1 MTTEHRGSKT
11 ATRSLFGPRI
21 VAGVLLALGV
31 LLIVSALGVAR
42 GGGYSVVG
50 PATFPLA
57 IAIGLLV
64 LGAIFA
70 VRTTILPDDD
80 LAESTA
86 EEETATHW
94 PTAGLAL
101 VMLVI
106 YGLALDGFTLGPV
119 NVPGL
124 GYVVATGIF
133 LPATARVLG
142 SRSLI
147 RDLIIGFAVAI
158 VLYVGFTEYLGVRL
172 PPGFVGLLF

>member
-1 MTTEHRGSKT
+1 MTSEERGSR
-11 ATRSLFGPRI
+11 AAGRSLLGPRL

-64 LGAIFA
+64 LGAAFA
-70 VRTTILPDDD
+70 VRTTIWPDDD
-80 LAESTA
+80 LAASAA
-86 EEETATHW
+86 EEERATHW
-94 PTAGLAL
+94 PTAGLTLASL
-101 VMLVI
+101 AI
-106 YGLALDGFTLGPV
+106 YGLALDGFELGRV
-119 NVPGL
+119 DVPGL
-124 GYVVATGIF
+124 GYVIATGLF

-142 SRSLI
+142 SRSLM
-147 RDLIIGFAVAI
+147 RDLVIGFVVAI

-172 PPGFVGLLF
+172 PPGLLDLVL